1 MDDDDDFEEATLCET
16 LRDDQAG
23 VDAIDIFLGVDSD
36 LIFVTDITDY
46 ICGEKSVMWRN
57 FRFL

>member
-23 VDAIDIFLGVDSD
+23 VDAIDIFLGVD
-36 LIFVTDITDY
+36 LTDSV
-46 ICGEKSVMWRN
+46 ERQVNKSN
-57 FRFL
+57 KTEPKIQT